1 MGSLNNK
8 MHHFIKH
15 IRMIDIQTKYRI
27 LSISIAL
34 VHFLFT
40 IGFGIGHIMPL
51 FWYNFA
57 ITLFYL
63 YQGIVS
69 IRKEQY
75 IFMYIRTIIE
85 ILFYAVGASLLL
97 GWDWGFAMYTM
108 SLIPASFYLTYTLSH
123 LKRHLLLPIG
133 TSMMV
138 AICFILVRALCQM
151 SEPLYQGYYPEILQ
165 ICFYYFNIIIALA
178 MLVIFSSLFALEI
191 DYMQKQ
197 LEKENH
203 TLENLANYDPL
214 TRLLNRRS
222 MNKNLHTVQQ
232 EALQQGKPFCLLLV
246 DIDNFKK
253 VNDTHGHDCGD
264 EVLVTISD
272 LIMSDVREGDFVC
285 RWGGEEILVL
295 LRADL
300 DISKQ
305 VAWRICKDVRKT
317 VVKCHDAELSVTVT
331 IGIAAYKEAQSFQSM
346 IEEADKNMY
355 YGKSHGKNQ
364 VVTTADRSNTSTE

>member
-1 MGSLNNK
+1 MENFRTK
-8 MHHFIKH
+8 AHHFIKT
-15 IRMIDIQTKYRI
+15 IRMIDIQAKYKI
-27 LSISIAL
+27 LSIGIAT
-34 VHFLFT
+34 VHFLFMV
-40 IGFGIGHIMPL
+40 GFAIGHIVPL

-75 IFMYIRTIIE
+75 IFMYVRTIIE
-85 ILFYAVGASLLL
+85 ILFYAVWASLLL

-123 LKRHLLLPIG
+123 FKRHLLIPIG

-138 AICFILVRALCQM
+138 AVSFILVRTLCQI
-151 SEPLYQGYYPEILQ
+151 SEPIYQGYYPEILQ
-165 ICFYYFNIIIALA
+165 VIFYYLNIVIALV
-178 MLVIFSSLFALEI
+178 MLVVFSSLFALEI

-197 LEKENH
+197 LELENH
-203 TLENLANYDPL
+203 HLEQLANYDPL

-222 MNKNLHTVQQ
+222 MNKNLQAVQQ

-253 VNDTHGHDCGD
+253 VNDTYGHDCGD
-264 EVLVTISD
+264 EVLVTISN
-272 LIMSDVREGDFVC
+272 LIMNDVREGDFVC
-285 RWGGEEILVL
+285 RWGGEEILIL

-300 DISKQ
+300 DVSRQ
-305 VAWRICKDVRKT
+305 VAWRICKDVRNT
-317 VVKCHDAELSVTVT
+317 VVKCHDAELQVTIT
-331 IGIAAYKEAQSFQSM
+331 IGIAAYKETQSFQSM
-346 IEEADKNMY
+346 IEEADQNMY

-364 VVTTADRSNTSTE
+364 VVTTENRN

>member
-1 MGSLNNK
+1 MSNLNNK
-8 MHHFIKH
+8 LHHFIKT
-15 IRMIDIQTKYRI
+15 IRTIDIQAKYRI
-27 LSISIAL
+27 LSISIAI

-40 IGFGIGHIMPL
+40 IGFGIGRIMPL
-51 FWYNFA
+51 FWYNIA
-57 ITLFYL
+57 ITIFYV

-75 IFMYIRTIIE
+75 IFMYVRTIIE
-85 ILFYAVGASLLL
+85 ILFYAVWASLLL

-133 TSMMV
+133 TSIMV
-138 AICFILVRALCQM
+138 AACFILVRAICQM
-151 SEPLYQGYYPEILQ
+151 SEPLYQGYYSDILQ

-178 MLVIFSSLFALEI
+178 MLVVFSSLFAIEI

-197 LEKENH
+197 LERENH

-222 MNKNLHTVQQ
+222 MNKNLQTVQQ

-253 VNDTHGHDCGD
+253 VNDTYGHDCGD
-264 EVLVTISD
+264 EVLVTISN
-272 LIMSDVREGDFVC
+272 LIMNDVREGDFVC
-285 RWGGEEILVL
+285 RWGGEEILIL

-300 DISKQ
+300 DVSRQ
-305 VAWRICKDVRKT
+305 VAWRICNDVQKT
-317 VVKCHDAELSVTVT
+317 PVKCHDVELTVTVT
-331 IGIAAYKEAQSFQSM
+331 IGVAEYKQEQTFQSM

-364 VVTTADRSNTSTE
+364 VVVTYERK

>member
-15 IRMIDIQTKYRI
+15 NRMIDIQTKYRI

-75 IFMYIRTIIE
+75 IFMYVRTIIE

-253 VNDTHGHDCGD
+253 VNDTYGHDCGD

-272 LIMSDVREGDFVC
+272 LIMNDVREGDFVC

-331 IGIAAYKEAQSFQSM
+331 IGIAAYKETQSFQSM